1 MSFLL
6 QIRGETGHFI
16 PQRRKPMDDKIIATF
31 CLCDDLLKAMHHQE
45 NCQCQMNDA
54 EVMTTA
60 FIASLFF
67 RGNHESARAMLKQ
80 HGYIPHMVSKSR
92 FNRRLHRIKEI
103 FIILFNLLGKTWKT
117 LNIDAIYVIDSI
129 PIAVCDNIRI
139 RRSKIYSDEDF
150 RGYQASKKRYFY
162 GLKIHLM
169 VTQDGQPVECFLTP
183 GSFGDVDALKY
194 YAYELPDG
202 SIIYADKAYND
213 YEIEDLL
220 KEVDHIQLIPM
231 RKKNS
236 KRALPPSVTF
246 VQSYYRKRVETAG
259 SRIAQLLPKSIHA
272 VTTQGFELKVALF
285 VIASSLNGYLNL

>member
-1 MSFLL
+1 
-6 QIRGETGHFI
+6 
-16 PQRRKPMDDKIIATF
+16 MDDKIIATF

-45 NCQCQMNDA
+45 DHECQMNDA
-54 EVMTTA
+54 EIMTTA
-60 FIASLFF
+60 FVAALFF
-67 RGNHESARAMLKQ
+67 RGNHESARTMLQQ
-80 HGYIPHMVSKSR
+80 HGYIPHMLSKSR
-92 FNRRLHRIKEI
+92 FSRRLHRIKEL
-103 FIILFNLLGKTWKT
+103 FIILFDLLGTTWKT
-117 LNIDAIYVIDSI
+117 LNTDSIYIIDSL

-169 VTQDGQPVECFLTP
+169 VTKDGQPVECFLTP
-183 GSFGDVDALKY
+183 GSFGDVDALKS

-236 KRALPPSVTF
+236 KRALPPYISF
-246 VQSYYRKRVETAG
+246 VQSYHRKRVETAG
-259 SRIAQLLPKSIHA
+259 SLIAQLLPKSIHA
-272 VTTQGFELKVALF
+272 VTSQGFELKVALF

>member
-1 MSFLL
+1 
-6 QIRGETGHFI
+6 
-16 PQRRKPMDDKIIATF
+16 MDDKIIATF
-31 CLCDDLLKAMHHQE
+31 CLCDDLLKAMHHPE
-45 NCQCQMNDA
+45 DRQCQMNDA
-54 EVMTTA
+54 EIMTTA
-60 FIASLFF
+60 CIAALFF
-67 RGNHESARAMLKQ
+67 RGNHESARAMLQQ

-92 FNRRLHRIKEI
+92 CSRRLHRIKDI
-103 FIILFNLLGKTWKT
+103 FIILFDFLGKIWKT
-117 LNIDAIYVIDSI
+117 RNTDAIYVIDSL

-139 RRSKIYSDEDF
+139 RRSKLYSNEDF

-169 VTQDGQPVECFLTP
+169 VTQEGQPVECFLTP

-236 KRALPPSVTF
+236 KRALPPSISF
-246 VQSYYRKRVETAG
+246 VQSYHRKRVETAG
-259 SRIAQLLPKSIHA
+259 SLIAQLLPKSIQA
-272 VTTQGFELKVALF
+272 VTSQGFELKVALF
-285 VIASSLNGYLNL
+285 VLASSINGDLNL

>member
-1 MSFLL
+1 
-6 QIRGETGHFI
+6 
-16 PQRRKPMDDKIIATF
+16 MDDKIIATF

-45 NCQCQMNDA
+45 DRQCQMNDA
-54 EVMTTA
+54 EIMTTA
-60 FIASLFF
+60 FVASLFF
-67 RGNHESARAMLKQ
+67 RGNHESARAMLQQ
-80 HGYIPHMVSKSR
+80 HGYIPHMLSKSR
-92 FNRRLHRIKEI
+92 FSRRLHRMKDL
-103 FIILFNLLGKTWKT
+103 FIVLFDLLSQTWKT
-117 LNIDAIYVIDSI
+117 LNTDALYVIDSI

-139 RRSKIYSDEDF
+139 RRSKIYSNEDF

-220 KEVDHIQLIPM
+220 QEVEHIQLIPM

-236 KRALPPSVTF
+236 KRALPPSISF
-246 VQSYYRKRVETAG
+246 VQSYHRKRVETAG
-259 SRIAQLLPKSIHA
+259 SLIEQLLPKSIHA
-272 VTTQGFELKVALF
+272 VTSQGFELKVALF

>member
-1 MSFLL
+1 
-6 QIRGETGHFI
+6 
-16 PQRRKPMDDKIIATF
+16 MDDKIIATF
-31 CLCDDLLKAMHHQE
+31 CLCDDLLKAMHHRE
-45 NCQCQMNDA
+45 DRQCQMNDA
-54 EVMTTA
+54 EIMTTA
-60 FIASLFF
+60 FVASLFF
-67 RGNHESARAMLKQ
+67 RGNHESARAMLHQ

-92 FNRRLHRIKEI
+92 FSRRLHHIKDL
-103 FIILFNLLGKTWKT
+103 FIVLFDLLSQTWKT
-117 LNIDAIYVIDSI
+117 LNTDAIYVIDSI

-139 RRSKIYSDEDF
+139 RRSKIYSNEDF

-169 VTQDGQPVECFLTP
+169 VTKDGQPVECFLTP

-202 SIIYADKAYND
+202 SSIYADKAYND

-220 KEVDHIQLIPM
+220 KDVEHIQLIPI

-236 KRALPPSVTF
+236 KRALPPYISF
-246 VQSYYRKRVETAG
+246 VQSYHRKRVETAG
-259 SRIAQLLPKSIHA
+259 SLIAQLLPKSIHA
-272 VTTQGFELKVALF
+272 VTSQGFELKVVLF

>member
-1 MSFLL
+1 
-6 QIRGETGHFI
+6 
-16 PQRRKPMDDKIIATF
+16 MDDKIIATF

-45 NCQCQMNDA
+45 NHQCQMNDA

-60 FIASLFF
+60 FVASLFF
-67 RGNHESARAMLKQ
+67 RGNHESARAMLRQ
-80 HGYIPHMVSKSR
+80 HGYIPHMLSKSR
-92 FNRRLHRIKEI
+92 FSRRLHRIKEI
-103 FIILFNLLGKTWKT
+103 FIVLFNLLAQTWKM
-117 LNIDAIYVIDSI
+117 LNTEAIYVIDSI
-129 PIAVCDNIRI
+129 PVAVCDNIRI

-169 VTQDGQPVECFLTP
+169 VTKEGQPVECFLTP
-183 GSFGDVDALKY
+183 GSCGDVDALKY

-202 SIIYADKAYND
+202 AIIYADKAYND

-220 KEVDHIQLIPM
+220 KEVDHIQLLPM

-236 KRALPPSVTF
+236 KRAVSPSISF

-259 SRIAQLLPKSIHA
+259 SLIAQLFPKSIHA
-272 VTTQGFELKVALF
+272 VTSQGFELKVALF